1 MWGRLRAL
9 CLRDIDT
16 LHRLYSMSFQSRS
29 SCPFSPCWVQPMS
42 FLSTLGDVMTKLAH
56 SPWDRPS
63 LCHFWSVGLYT
74 AKPCPLFLA
83 QVKPPLDRQS
93 HCPEQM
99 PCTPLWCVWMAG
111 KITALQG
118 MGSIPSHSQG
128 KHLVMCTSLVSWVGH
143 IFVDVLCH

>member
-29 SCPFSPCWVQPMS
+29 SCPFSPLWVQPMS

-56 SPWDRPS
+56 SPWDGPG

-111 KITALQG
+111 KITALRVWVLFLHTVR
-118 MGSIPSHSQG
+118 GSILWCFWCVPP
-128 KHLVMCTSLVSWVGH
+128 LCLELAMSL
-143 IFVDVLCH
+143 